1 MSTDLRNLL
10 IEQSITTTSIGRVL
24 INFKKL
30 PKANLTPSKTRG
42 QLYNLEALWTRCQ
55 DLHVKILQTATA
67 EEQRSASY
75 FLEEDFLAAK
85 DAYLEAADHIN
96 DTLGKLTKVE
106 TVSSEKGNESSFRDT
121 LAGMSL
127 QLPRITLPKFS
138 GNFLE
143 WENFRGIFE
152 SLVATND
159 SLSNTQKLH
168 YLKASLTD
176 EAAILVSNIRVS
188 DANYE
193 AAWRL
198 LVDEFDNQN
207 AIIHAHIHHL
217 LIFRK

>member
-30 PKANLTPSKTRG
+30 PKANLTLSKTRG
-42 QLYNLEALWTRCQ
+42 RLSNLEALWTRCQ

-106 TVSSEKGNESSFRDT
+106 TVSSEK
-121 LAGMSL
+121 
-127 QLPRITLPKFS
+127 
-138 GNFLE
+138 E